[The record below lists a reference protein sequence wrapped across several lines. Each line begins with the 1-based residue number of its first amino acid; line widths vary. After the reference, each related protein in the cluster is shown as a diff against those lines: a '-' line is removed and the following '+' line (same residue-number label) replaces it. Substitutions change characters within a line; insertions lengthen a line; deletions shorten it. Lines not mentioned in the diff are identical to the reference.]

1 MTPHGCISAS
11 PVISGRLLLQGAS
24 RTPAI
29 TAYAARAI
37 GAKLS
42 FAYSLVTDKVVNPQF
57 STSLINTCRSCFAP
71 TEIHLNVLVVEALG
85 TAPKSCTTFSPYH
98 QTVLYLYHIKG
109 LLSIPFFKKI
119 KYRFLLLLEQPLHH
133 NQMLLNIHTHQEYFL
148 QQKQSP

>member
-1 MTPHGCISAS
+1 MTPHGCITAS

-57 STSLINTCRSCFAP
+57 STSLINPCRSCFAP

-85 TAPKSCTTFSPYH
+85 TAPKSSLPFNLSH
-98 QTVLYLYHIKG
+98 QTVSYLYHAG
-109 LLSIPFFKKI
+109 MYLSIPFFK
-119 KYRFLLLLEQPLHH
+119 YLCQFC
-133 NQMLLNIHTHQEYFL
+133 MFL
-148 QQKQSP
+148 QQEQNQYVCLVQLFLL